1 MKRDIST
8 EKLQFI
14 FHSEATM
21 SAVHLR
27 FCLRFLPILCLCIS
41 QALCNQESSSVIWTN
56 TGQSVTIQCRSSASD
71 LQNIS
76 LKKGIHRETDI
87 SFKHKTGTI
96 TIADNIKDRMQLNGN
111 FPNLDF
117 LLKNL
122 TSDDTGVYWCLYK
135 EFDAKSGTTA
145 VIEGQGSVLLV
156 VTDPTGEVDKST
168 APDCDQPNKELVLT
182 SVVISS
188 AVLLTII

>member
-1 MKRDIST
+1 M
-8 EKLQFI
+8 
-14 FHSEATM
+14 
-21 SAVHLR
+21 
-27 FCLRFLPILCLCIS
+27 
-41 QALCNQESSSVIWTN
+41 IWTN

-156 VTDPTGEVDKST
+156 VTGESEQQDSQLDKTEMEELLFEVVWLITGRIRYL
-168 APDCDQPNKELVLT
+168 LVMF
-182 SVVISS
+182 
-188 AVLLTII
+188 LL

>member
-1 MKRDIST
+1 
-8 EKLQFI
+8 
-14 FHSEATM
+14 
-21 SAVHLR
+21 
-27 FCLRFLPILCLCIS
+27 
-41 QALCNQESSSVIWTN
+41 
-56 TGQSVTIQCRSSASD
+56 
-71 LQNIS
+71 
-76 LKKGIHRETDI
+76 
-87 SFKHKTGTI
+87 
-96 TIADNIKDRMQLNGN
+96 MQLNGN

-168 APDCDQPNKELVLT
+168 AHDCDQPNKELVLT

-188 AVLLTII
+188 AVLLTIIMALFLLVIRKVKSRLSADKPRPLNDVYEDMRGTIRR